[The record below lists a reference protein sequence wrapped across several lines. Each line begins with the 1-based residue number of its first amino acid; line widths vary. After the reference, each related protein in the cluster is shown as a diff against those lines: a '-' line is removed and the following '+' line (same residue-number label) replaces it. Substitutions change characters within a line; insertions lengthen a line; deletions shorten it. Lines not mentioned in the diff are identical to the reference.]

1 MKTMEDVEKRLLMEL
16 EQWRVRQTGDK
27 EGDFYLYCLPGT
39 EKHNGGLFIARHV
52 RNKAF
57 NEQCPIDKNLSI
69 LENFE
74 KIKKSGVLRSIIVI
88 VDGGS

>member
-27 EGDFYLYCLPGT
+27 EGNFYLYYLPGT

-57 NEQCPIDKNLSI
+57 NEQCLIDKNLSI